1 MLKIETKTVRKFI
14 VGGEEFNDAASAR
27 KFAIDHEALGAL
39 RLLLKASIDSSLVRQ
54 GNVDN
59 VLKNILGDAAA
70 VAEILLTYR
79 KRQPKEIKIAA

>member
-14 VGGEEFNDAASAR
+14 VGGQEFNDAASAR
-27 KFAIDHEALGAL
+27 KYAVDAEALNSL
-39 RLLLKASIDSSLVRQ
+39 RTLLNVAINSDLVRK